1 MKFLLCIG
9 GGEMS
14 HDTIVTG
21 GKIAAA
27 FQSDLSVLYVGAK
40 KSGSMT
46 GFLEMSRM
54 KLSEWEIELPGV
66 KVLQY
71 AGQVLKDMNLLKVDE
86 SGDIVEKHSLRPD
99 INGAY
104 ELHALGKQGENIR
117 LRLREG
123 DIIDEVIKEVE
134 LGGYNLVFMGASKE
148 RRLIHRMIQFIDCS
162 LFITKNLRDIDYRFL
177 FAVDDTEMSR
187 RALFLGSRAAKSLNA
202 EATLLSVVNK
212 KENIGMGETC
222 IAKGEKIFKRMNIPY
237 TTKIA
242 VGDPTEIIIEEA
254 GDDHIIAMGSSKS
267 SQLSKFFKA
276 TKAVKVVQDCNCP
289 VLIVK

>member
-27 FQSDLSVLYVGAK
+27 FHSDLSVLYVGAK
-40 KSGSMT
+40 HSGSMT
-46 GFLEMSRM
+46 GMLDMSRM

-66 KVLQY
+66 KILRY
-71 AGQVLKDMNLLKVDE
+71 AGQVLKDMNLLKVDD
-86 SGDIVEKHSLRPD
+86 SGDILEKHSLRPD

-123 DIIDEVIKEVE
+123 DIIDQVIKEVD

-187 RALFLGSRAAKSLNA
+187 RALFLGSRAAKFLKA
-202 EATLLSVVNK
+202 EATLLSVVDK
-212 KENIGMGETC
+212 EENIEMGERC

-237 TTKIA
+237 TTKIT
-242 VGDPTEIIIEEA
+242 VGDPTESIIEEA
-254 GDDHIIAMGSSKS
+254 GDNHIIAMGCSKS

>member
-1 MKFLLCIG
+1 
-9 GGEMS
+9 
-14 HDTIVTG
+14 
-21 GKIAAA
+21 
-27 FQSDLSVLYVGAK
+27 
-40 KSGSMT
+40 MT
-46 GFLEMSRM
+46 GMLDMSRM

-66 KVLQY
+66 KILRY
-71 AGQVLKDMNLLKVDE
+71 AGQVLKDMNLLKVDD
-86 SGDIVEKHSLRPD
+86 SGDILEKHSLRPD

-123 DIIDEVIKEVE
+123 DIIDQVIKEVD

-187 RALFLGSRAAKSLNA
+187 RALFLGSRATKFLKA
-202 EATLLSVVNK
+202 EATLLSVVDK
-212 KENIGMGETC
+212 EENIEMGERC

-242 VGDPTEIIIEEA
+242 IGDPTEIIIEEA
-254 GDDHIIAMGSSKS
+254 GDNHIIAMGSSKS
-267 SQLSKFFKA
+267 SQLSKFYKA